1 MMSLFGSTFTTRT
14 FTKGSVGR
22 DTGRGMDLD
31 LFLEPSGRPRGFLED
46 GVVTCWLVEV
56 AAAAGGLRWEEEP
69 MWWSSEETESE

>member
-1 MMSLFGSTFTTRT
+1 
-14 FTKGSVGR
+14 
-22 DTGRGMDLD
+22 MDLD